1 MYIKATNLNNMVFN
15 KQTKFLILICELRFR
30 HNQQFSAHLIN
41 YHFVVV
47 AAVAFDA
54 VFVISVA
61 IAAFVMANFS
71 RP

>member
-1 MYIKATNLNNMVFN
+1 MYIKATNPNNMVFN
-15 KQTKFLILICELRFR
+15 KRTKFLILICELRFR

-47 AAVAFDA
+47 ADVAFDS
-54 VFVISVA
+54 VFVITVA
-61 IAAFVMANFS
+61 IAAVDMANFI